1 MPCEIDS
8 SGTTNNYVIKTMRD
22 FKKTG
27 KFGDRGAGKFGS
39 RGTRSFGDKP
49 SFGDRPSGRPSFGGS
64 KRWDDKPSRG
74 QVGPGGK
81 LVLHRATCSTCGQ
94 NCEVPFRPS
103 EDRPVF
109 CKNCFDKNDSS
120 AKGGR
125 FDKRDTPSRSFSA
138 PVHQAPD
145 PRIDNLQKQV
155 ENLSYKLDKVLKLL
169 IPATSAAVNE
179 DGSEVV
185 DDSEEY
191 RVQSSFTPKKFV
203 KKGLKKVVKKVTK
216 KKK

>member
-1 MPCEIDS
+1 
-8 SGTTNNYVIKTMRD
+8 MRD

-39 RGTRSFGDKP
+39 RAPRSFGGP
-49 SFGDRPSGRPSFGGS
+49 
-64 KRWDDKPSRG
+64 KRWDDKPARG
-74 QVGPGGK
+74 QAGPGGK

-120 AKGGR
+120 SKGGR
-125 FDKRDTPSRSFSA
+125 FDKRDTPSRPFSA
-138 PVHQAPD
+138 PAHQAPD

-169 IPATSAAVNE
+169 MPAAPVSE